1 MTYIV
6 SIKVLSMT
14 EEYKELLWIL
24 VVLHFISDQNLC
36 SFNKKKKKTTSVTW
50 DGNFLTGNTH
60 LNFRKI

>member
-36 SFNKKKKKTTSVTW
+36 SFNKKKKNNLSYLGWQFSYWEYTSE
-50 DGNFLTGNTH
+50 L
-60 LNFRKI
+60 

>member
-36 SFNKKKKKTTSVTW
+36 SFNQKKQPQLP
-50 DGNFLTGNTH
+50 GMAIFLLGIH
-60 LNFRKI
+60 I